1 MGRGDAEPG
10 GAEPR
15 GAEQGGAEQGGAEQ
29 GGAEQGG
36 AGQGG
41 AGHDCA
47 EPSGA
52 GQGGTKPSGA
62 GQGGARHDCAEPS
75 GAGQD
80 CAEPSGA
87 GPGGGAERLRR
98 LDEAMVVLASSG
110 LELSREELLDA
121 LWLAG
126 RLPEDGVERAPLAR
140 AVTGGGTALPATR
153 PEPARP
159 PATASPAASAQPP
172 PEPTAPAPTPEADG
186 PGAQPSAPTKGRPD
200 DPPDQPR
207 TRSDQR
213 LRGLYGGS
221 QGPDTEGAPD
231 ARRALPLRVPED
243 KALRQELSIGRAL
256 RPLKQHRPNPLKREF
271 DEAATATALAETGL
285 PDVVTR
291 PARER
296 WLDLALVID
305 DGMSM
310 LLWRRLAVELRTVL
324 ERSGAFRVVR
334 VLGLH
339 TRGTD
344 APALRAR
351 PYAPDTPRLPTTAL
365 SDPSGHTLV
374 LVVSDG
380 VGAAWRDGRMGQV
393 LARWAGVG
401 PTAVVHA
408 LPPRLW
414 EGSGIRARRWQV
426 RTRRP
431 GSANTDWTVADPVL
445 PAALARFEGVPVPV
459 LEPDA
464 GPLADWARLIA
475 SASGTAVLPLLD
487 PGRGG
492 PRPAPAAT
500 VPGPSALRGPADELS
515 RVQRFRDAASPE
527 AYRLAAHLAAV
538 APLPVPV
545 MRMVQKA
552 VDGRTDT
559 GRLAEVF
566 LGGLMHPVEP
576 PAAAGPD
583 PLPPEH
589 RPFAFADTAQ
599 RALLGAVPLSELV
612 ATGKLIGRRLEQL
625 AGRSPDFPA
634 WLADAR
640 GTDRLPPGA
649 RPFSAVERRLA
660 TRLGAPSLSSA
671 FATATAAQEWR
682 RPESGDPH
690 MLGPYRLTMA
700 GPPGARVNPFLGQ
713 DAYGAE
719 AIVRI
724 ARHLRGQQAAD
735 LLGVEA
741 EALRRMDG
749 RYTRRLLRTGL
760 DDDVPWLAEEAFIGD
775 RLDYLLR
782 GDAEGW
788 EHRLDFLRGDAERGD
803 DRSDEAPHTDPGRWD
818 GHTALALARQVADA
832 VRLSEEAGMVHGD
845 LTIST
850 VHVAGADILLTGW
863 SSASIDGA
871 PSPALG
877 GDRQPTPEDNVRAL
891 GDILLSLGGGAP
903 TRRPAP
909 GLYFMPRWSSAAWEP
924 LRALVMSCRERPHG
938 HSAHEVWE
946 FLSHFQPEAGTPE
959 PRTRRPRAERPIV
972 CAQCGSPLAPD
983 DRFCDMCGWNVL
995 TAPPSSAPPGS
1006 ARASRPEPESTLPSI
1021 NAYRSYRRLGGS
1033 RGYRVY
1039 LARRPDASNDVV
1051 LRIAP
1056 GGTAQGSGRRLRAEA
1071 DALRRMAG
1079 HYAPRLFVDAS
1090 SLNPPGL
1097 VVECVRLPDG
1107 SPAPPLSS
1115 LMGRRPDGSPL
1126 LDAERAATIGLRIAE
1141 AVNMCTLKGV
1151 VPGPLT
1157 ADTVLVT
1164 DNTVKLI
1171 GWTDANVGAR
1181 PPGAPTAA
1189 DSVYALGRILRD
1201 LSDAQPTGELI
1212 RTTDLWRNPQLLSI
1226 ISACLDDRPGRRPSA
1241 GRVADV
1247 FVQCLTAM
1255 PTFGPETLY
1264 ELESTDAQLPDES
1277 PPDTSVPGP
1286 QVPLAERP
1294 EAPPPARAAR
1304 PSRLTAILR
1313 NAGFG
1318 RSARRQRKREVIL
1331 RDLTVCHRIAVISHP
1346 IGVGRTATTLAL
1358 GAIFASEREEHVL
1371 ALDAIPGGRGLTRRV
1386 QHETGAT
1393 LSDLAHSDPLPDDHA
1408 SLEPYTTQKPSGLE
1422 ILAGDYDQR
1431 RLGTRRVPVTNE
1443 EYRRVIGAL
1452 SRHYSIILAD
1462 SDTDTSHTGRRGVLD
1477 LADQL
1482 IIVTTPS
1489 AELTNSAHTILD
1501 RLAEDGR
1508 ADLARNAIT
1517 VISTSHE
1524 TSRPDPREDPV
1535 TEFRARCRDVVVVPY
1550 DDHVAAGREIDLAR
1564 LAPRTFD
1571 AYLDLAVLVAEGFPG
1586 AGT

>member
-1 MGRGDAEPG
+1 MGRGDAGRG
-10 GAEPR
+10 G
-15 GAEQGGAEQGGAEQ
+15 
-29 GGAEQGG
+29 
-36 AGQGG
+36 
-41 AGHDCA
+41 A

-52 GQGGTKPSGA
+52 KQG
-62 GQGGARHDCAEPS
+62 

-80 CAEPSGA
+80 CAGQ
-87 GPGGGAERLRR
+87 GGAERLGR

-126 RLPEDGVERAPLAR
+126 RLPEDGVDWAPLAR
-140 AVTGGGTALPATR
+140 AVTGGGAALPATR

-159 PATASPAASAQPP
+159 AATASPAASAQPA
-172 PEPTAPAPTPEADG
+172 PEPTAPARTPEAGG
-186 PGAQPSAPTKGRPD
+186 PGAQPSAPAKGRSD
-200 DPPDQPR
+200 DPPDQSRPR
-207 TRSDQR
+207 GDQR

-221 QGPDTEGAPD
+221 QGPDTDIAPPD

-243 KALRQELSIGRAL
+243 KALHQELSIGRAL

-324 ERSGAFRVVR
+324 QRSGAFRVVR

-339 TRGTD
+339 TRGTG

-351 PYAPDTPRLPTTAL
+351 PYAPDAPRLPTTAL

-500 VPGPSALRGPADELS
+500 APSPAAAPTPADELS

-566 LGGLMHPVEP
+566 LGGLMRPVAP
-576 PAAAGPD
+576 PASAGPD

-589 RPFAFADTAQ
+589 RPFAFADAAQ

-612 ATGKLIGRRLEQL
+612 ATSKLIGRRLEQL

-649 RPFSAVERRLA
+649 RPFSSVERRLA
-660 TRLGAPSLSSA
+660 ARLGAPSLPSA
-671 FATATAAQEWR
+671 FATPTAAQEWR
-682 RPESGDPH
+682 RPEPGDPYV
-690 MLGPYRLTMA
+690 LGPYRLTMA

-713 DAYGAE
+713 DAYGAV

-724 ARHLRGQQAAD
+724 ARHLRGQRAAD

-760 DDDVPWLAEEAFIGD
+760 GDDVPWLAEEALIGD
-775 RLDYLLR
+775 RLDYVLR
-782 GDAEGW
+782 GNAERW
-788 EHRLDFLRGDAERGD
+788 DDRLDVLRGDAERWD
-803 DRSDEAPHTDPGRWD
+803 DRLDEATRTDPGRWD
-818 GHTALALARQVADA
+818 GLTALALARQVADA

-845 LTIST
+845 LSIST

-863 SSASIDGA
+863 SSASIDGV

-877 GDRQPTPEDNVRAL
+877 GDRPPTPQDNVRAL
-891 GDILLSLGGGAP
+891 GDILVSLGGGAS

-909 GLYFMPRWSSAAWEP
+909 GLYFMPRWSSAGWEP
-924 LRALVMSCRERPHG
+924 LRTLVMSCRERPHG
-938 HSAHEVWE
+938 HTAHEVWE
-946 FLSHFQPEAGTPE
+946 FLMHFRPEAGTPE
-959 PRTRRPRAERPIV
+959 PRARRPRTERPIV
-972 CAQCGSPLAPD
+972 CAQCGSALAPD
-983 DRFCDMCGWNVL
+983 DRFCDTCGSDIL
-995 TAPPSSAPPGS
+995 TTPPSSAPPDS
-1006 ARASRPEPESTLPSI
+1006 ARVSRPEPGSGLPSI
-1021 NAYRSYRRLGGS
+1021 NAYRAYRRLGGS
-1033 RGYRVY
+1033 QGYGVY
-1039 LARRPDASNDVV
+1039 LARRPGASNDVV
-1051 LRIAP
+1051 IRVAP
-1056 GGTAQGSGRRLRAEA
+1056 GGTARGIGRRLRAEA

-1115 LMGRRPDGSPL
+1115 LMGRRPDGSPR

-1141 AVNMCTLKGV
+1141 AVNMCSLKGV
-1151 VPGPLT
+1151 VPGTLT

-1164 DNTVKLI
+1164 DSTVKLI
-1171 GWTDANVGAR
+1171 GWTEASVGDR
-1181 PPGAPTAA
+1181 LPGAPTAA
-1189 DSVYALGRILRD
+1189 DSVYALGQILRD

-1212 RTTDLWRNPQLLSI
+1212 RTMDLWRNPELLST

-1247 FVQCLTAM
+1247 FVRCLSTT
-1255 PTFGPETLY
+1255 PTSGHETLY
-1264 ELESTDAQLPDES
+1264 ELESTDAQLPTGAQL
-1277 PPDTSVPGP
+1277 PDDPAPETPVPGP
-1286 QVPLAERP
+1286 QVPLP
-1294 EAPPPARAAR
+1294 EQPEDPPARAAR
-1304 PSRLTAILR
+1304 PSRLTTILR

-1371 ALDAIPGGRGLTRRV
+1371 AVDAIPGGRGLTRRV
-1386 QHETGAT
+1386 RHETRAT
-1393 LSDLAHSDPLPDDHA
+1393 IRDLAHSDPLPDDHP
-1408 SLEPYTTQKPSGLE
+1408 SLEPFTTQKPSGLE

-1431 RLGTRRVPVTNE
+1431 SLGTPRVPVTNE
-1443 EYRRVIGAL
+1443 EYRRVIGVL

-1462 SDTDTSHTGRRGVLD
+1462 SDAGASRTGMRGVLD

-1501 RLAEDGR
+1501 RLAEDGH

-1524 TSRPDPREDPV
+1524 TSQPDPREDPV

-1550 DDHVAAGREIDLAR
+1550 DDHVAAGREIDLEQ

-1571 AYLDLAVLVAEGFPG
+1571 AYLDLAALVAEGFPG